1 MTGLRVVDCII
12 PVGRGQRQLI
22 LGDRYTGKTSIFISL
37 LLYCSSISEVVSID
51 GFGTNR
57 IFGVYIGIN
66 QNLSKLLKS
75 FSFLSYYSFMNF
87 SNHMLFSLCLFLA
100 THSASSS
107 LLSFMIPLIGISI
120 GERVRD
126 RGNDI
131 CLCFDDLSKHSKS
144 YRQLSLIL
152 AKIPSREA
160 FPSDIFNIH
169 SSLLERCGK
178 LSAYYFGGSISSFP
192 FIETINSD
200 ITEYIATNVI
210 SITDGQFYT
219 NKRLFL
225 DCCRPAIDSGLSVS
239 RIGSNAQCKLM
250 KTLSVGIKNELTY
263 FRIMELS
270 NVDFSNLAQSISLNN
285 IFCQDQMFIS
295 AIESSMILVLLYRT
309 FSSSNNY
316 FSMNSVLIFL
326 LLAIDYVYLYYII
339 AITKNLYSYSIYS
352 FIIYWFILY
361 SSIFNLVVF
370 I

>member
-1 MTGLRVVDCII
+1 
-12 PVGRGQRQLI
+12 
-22 LGDRYTGKTSIFISL
+22 
-37 LLYCSSISEVVSID
+37 VVSID

-75 FSFLSYYSFMNF
+75 FSFLSYYSFIN
-87 SNHMLFSLCLFLA
+87 SNLGDHRILFSLCLFLA

-178 LSAYYFGGSISSFP
+178 FSAYYFGGSISSFP
-192 FIETINSD
+192 LIETINSD

-270 NVDFSNLAQSISLNN
+270 NVDFSISLNN

-295 AIESSMILVLLYRT
+295 AIESSMILVLLYRNST
-309 FSSSNNY
+309 NNLY
-316 FSMNSVLIFL
+316 STSIGLFLSIHSLFL
-326 LLAIDYVYLYYII
+326 LFLLIAIDYLYLYYII

-352 FIIYWFILY
+352 FIIYWFFSSFNSRNNINSLVNSLY
-361 SSIFNLVVF
+361 S
-370 I
+370 